1 MLPKSTRWPLGF
13 RLAGWLDCWLAG
25 LRLLSKQISSANG
38 QCQWSVPMPMQE
50 PVPVATVG
58 MPFGRLRYV
67 GLFVFCDHPINRV
80 AHIKTLGTNLGP
92 HNAHLPL
99 QLGPCGARWAPR
111 RALATV
117 IETLGEPLEPES
129 AHGSLPLGYLGEH
142 LGPPNAHWGTPALLP
157 LPSPRGLA
165 VSGEPGIGE
174 LRSTRGWSGTAS
186 LEVLGG
192 KAGLTFGGTPM
203 M

>member
-1 MLPKSTRWPLGF
+1 
-13 RLAGWLDCWLAG
+13 
-25 LRLLSKQISSANG
+25 
-38 QCQWSVPMPMQE
+38 MQE

-165 VSGEPGIGE
+165 VSGEPGLGSCGAPENGRE
-174 LRSTRGWSGTAS
+174 LLHWRCW
-186 LEVLGG
+186 GG
-192 KAGLTFGGTPM
+192 KAALTFGGTPIM
-203 M
+203 